1 MRKKI
6 LSRGRVKVLVIT
18 LAALMLSSVN
28 LFSTSAEQCLDCA
41 CNSGGTYYCAI
52 PEVTVNGAVCRANG
66 CRLAPNYPATYVCN
80 YLKVGTGTRDGC
92 PPLEMCE
99 LQ

>member
-6 LSRGRVKVLVIT
+6 SSRSRVKVLMII
-18 LAALMLSSVN
+18 LATLMLSSVN
-28 LFSTSAEQCLDCA
+28 LISTSAEICMDCG
-41 CNSGGTYYCAI
+41 CNSGGPYYCPI
-52 PEVTVNGAVCRANG
+52 PEVTVNGITCRASG

-99 LQ
+99 R